1 MNSHKKK
8 MIAPIVITVVMLLY
22 YVMYFTLLLDAL
34 VGVWLWLF
42 GLVPL
47 ALAGVTIA
55 VCVDRIREIRK
66 GEEDDL
72 SQY

>member
-1 MNSHKKK
+1 MGKHGRK